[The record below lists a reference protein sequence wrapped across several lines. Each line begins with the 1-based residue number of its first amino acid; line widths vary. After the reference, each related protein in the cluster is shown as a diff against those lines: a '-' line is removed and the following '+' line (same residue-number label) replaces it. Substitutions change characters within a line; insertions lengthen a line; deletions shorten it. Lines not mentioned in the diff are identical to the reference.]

1 MALFGK
7 EAGGLHYHFV
17 KRNPIAGTLGL
28 SVLRFTM

>member
-7 EAGGLHYHFV
+7 EAGGLHYHFM

-28 SVLRFTM
+28 LV